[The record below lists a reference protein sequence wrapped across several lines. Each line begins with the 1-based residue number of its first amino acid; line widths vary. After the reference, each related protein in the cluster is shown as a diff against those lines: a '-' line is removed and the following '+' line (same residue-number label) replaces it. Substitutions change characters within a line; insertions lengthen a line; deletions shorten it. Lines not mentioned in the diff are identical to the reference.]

1 MAPALARSAAALL
14 LGRPLPEDV
23 LREGVEAADLSPQ
36 RLTLEVAARDTPA
49 R

>member
-1 MAPALARSAAALL
+1 LL

-36 RLTLEVAARDTPA
+36 RPTLDVAARDAAAA